1 MKKLANLD
9 LNLIIKI
16 LCNSSMAVGAMKTHI
31 NTKIKI
37 TIRKIKNLYENLVM
51 TKIMKAI
58 MKKRI
63 KF

>member
-16 LCNSSMAVGAMKTHI
+16 LCNSSMAVGTMKTLI